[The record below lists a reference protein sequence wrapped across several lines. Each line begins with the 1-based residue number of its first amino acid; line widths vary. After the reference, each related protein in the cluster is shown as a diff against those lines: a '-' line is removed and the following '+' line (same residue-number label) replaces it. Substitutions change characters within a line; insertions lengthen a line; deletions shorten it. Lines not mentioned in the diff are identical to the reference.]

1 MTDLSE
7 FRSELNKID
16 ERIVALL
23 GQRFTII
30 RKVADY
36 KKDNQVPM
44 MQPSRVEEVKDRC
57 AESAIAHEVN
67 PELLRNLYG
76 LIIDEACRVE
86 DEIIDNPDE
95 APRTRG

>member
-16 ERIVALL
+16 EQIVALL

-36 KKDNQVPM
+36 KKDNLVPM
-44 MQPSRVEEVKDRC
+44 MQPGRVEEVKDRC

-67 PELLRNLYG
+67 PELLRNLYS

-95 APRTRG
+95 APRTCG

>member
-1 MTDLSE
+1 MADLSK
-7 FRSELNKID
+7 FRGELNKID

-67 PELLRNLYG
+67 PELVRNLYS
-76 LIIDEACRVE
+76 LIIGEACRVE
-86 DEIIDNPDE
+86 DEIIDSSDK
-95 APRTRG
+95 AHRTSG

>member
-16 ERIVALL
+16 DQIVALL
-23 GQRFTII
+23 GQRFAII

-36 KKDNQVPM
+36 KKDNKVPM
-44 MQPSRVEEVKDRC
+44 MQPRRVEEVKDRC
-57 AESAIAHEVN
+57 AVSAIAHEVN
-67 PELLRNLYG
+67 PELLRNLYS

-86 DEIIDNPDE
+86 DAIIDSPNE
-95 APRTRG
+95 ARQSHG

>member
-16 ERIVALL
+16 EQIVALL

-44 MQPSRVEEVKDRC
+44 MQPGRVEEVKDRC

-67 PELLRNLYG
+67 PELLRNLYS

-95 APRTRG
+95 APRTCG